1 MRLPIVFQVLRH
13 LLLVLLCL
21 SSLWLVTP
29 CLDISAKDDFKGL
42 CIGGKRSPKQRRQ
55 NDNFSMKAVVEAAQ
69 TRAYLSPAVFLGSLR
84 SVLVQRDGTIRA
96 WFSLDNPLKTNNS
109 FSGVQKKEDIEV
121 VYYRSGEH
129 CILEMNQDN
138 LKLGKQ
144 YIIFGVLSGTNSWP
158 SMAATAL
165 PIPNDKRTLR
175 GVKKILCTDCAKPPS
190 ISGLEKVR
198 VEEGSKVRLNCHL
211 AGNPIP
217 WVEWYKDGVKVTSK
231 GRLRVKTK
239 RRTSRLVI
247 RRARPSDR
255 GVYECRAGN
264 IVQEEPSSA
273 KTTVAVTRKKKTKRP
288 LTTTSPATPSTTVS
302 STESSPWTTEPCPT
316 SDFCLNGGTCVF
328 YKVVREY
335 VCYCA
340 EGYIGLR
347 CDYKDVS
354 ISVGEVK
361 NLAQNHD
368 RLFID
373 ILVLFLIFFCLN
385 WACLGICWL
394 CCFRC
399 QHKNWG
405 KFREMAPLQK
415 FFRSGKFLE
424 RGEEK
429 TSVDVD
435 LDLSGNQSNS
445 KTEKESENYKRED
458 NNVKS
463 ESSEA

>member
-29 CLDISAKDDFKGL
+29 CLDIYPRNDSSGL
-42 CIGGKRSPKQRRQ
+42 CLGGKKYPKQRRQ
-55 NDNFSMKAVVEAAQ
+55 NDNFSMKAVAEAAQ

-96 WFSLDNPLKTNNS
+96 WFSLDSPLKTNTS
-109 FSGVQKKEDIEV
+109 LSDIPKKEDIEV

-138 LKLGKQ
+138 LKLGSQ
-144 YIIFGVLSGTNSWP
+144 YLVFGMFSGTNSWP
-158 SMAATAL
+158 SLTATAL
-165 PIPNDKRTLR
+165 PIPNEKRTLR
-175 GVKKILCTDCAKPPS
+175 AVKKILCKDCAIAPS

-198 VEEGSKVRLNCHL
+198 VVEGSKVRLNCHL

-217 WVEWYKDGVKVTSK
+217 WVEWYRDGVKVTSK
-231 GRLRVKTK
+231 GRIRVKTK

-247 RRARPSDR
+247 RRARLSDR

-264 IVQEEPSSA
+264 VVQPEPASA
-273 KTTVAVTRKKKTKRP
+273 KATVAITRKKKPKKP
-288 LTTTSPATPSTTVS
+288 LSTASPATPSTTVS

-361 NLAQNHD
+361 NLDQNHD

-415 FFRSGKFLE
+415 FFRSGDMY
-424 RGEEK
+424 GEKEDK
-429 TSVDVD
+429 TSVDIALEVTDSRKSSDCEKHNECNNLNVD
-435 LDLSGNQSNS
+435 DLNVNQD
-445 KTEKESENYKRED
+445 EG
-458 NNVKS
+458 
-463 ESSEA
+463 